1 MKTRFIAVAML
12 LTVLWGVSAPL
23 ALSASTPTAGQTSG
37 LRTHSCCPHGHSLI
51 ALPIFVSPAPATKPC
66 GGQSPC
72 CAKQGPA
79 KPALLALNQDKR
91 PALEI
96 SPVWTNDTASNN
108 PTAMVKRPSGLSLS
122 LFLHST
128 VLRI

>member
-1 MKTRFIAVAML
+1 MKTRFIAVAL
-12 LTVLWGVSAPL
+12 VLVSLWGVGAHL
-23 ALSASTPTAGQTSG
+23 VLYASTQSARQTSG
-37 LRTHSCCPHGHSLI
+37 LKTHSCCPRQHFAF
-51 ALPIFVSPAPATKPC
+51 ALPIFVSPAPANMPC

-72 CAKQGPA
+72 CAKQAPA
-79 KPALLALNQDKR
+79 KPALLAVNQHER

-96 SPVWTNDTASNN
+96 APVGRNDQAPNHRTDTAPNS
-108 PTAMVKRPSGLSLS
+108 SSLPPS